1 MKQNTDSIAIYSRKS
16 KFTGKGESIGNQ
28 IELCKEYIRAHY
40 GDEAFDHLV
49 VYEDEGFSGGNLN
62 RPDFKKMMAA
72 AKERKFKAIIVYRLD
87 RISRNISDF
96 SSLIEELA
104 RLDIAF
110 VSIKE
115 QFDTGSPMGRA
126 MMYIASV
133 FSQLERETIAER
145 IRDNMHEL
153 AKTGRWLGGT
163 TPTGFESEGEEKVTV
178 DGKKKKT
185 FKLKLIPQEAE
196 IVRMIYDLF
205 SETNSLTMTEAEL
218 MKRRIVTRNGN
229 YFTRFSIKAIL
240 QNPVY
245 MIADQEAYDYLTEK
259 EADLFSDWAEFDGKH
274 GIMAYNRTDQEKGK
288 TTQYNPVN
296 EWIVAVGKHPG
307 LIPGKTWV
315 RVQEALEQ
323 NKSKAFRRP
332 KSNEALLTGLL
343 YCRCG
348 NRMYPKLSKRRTA
361 DGDVIFTYVCKLK
374 ERSQRSLCNNRNANG
389 NTMDLAVVEQVKRLN
404 DHNAEFIDQ
413 MEKSRKFYTGNRV
426 QYEEQLATLQKDKAE
441 LEKKIEGLV
450 DSLIDLGDSAA
461 KMRVAKRIEALT
473 AESDALEV
481 RIQELIALTSQH
493 AMSDMEFDVL
503 RQLLSVFQENIDDM
517 PLEQKRAAIRTVVRK
532 VIWDGVNAH
541 IVLFGADE
549 EEIEMPDITPL
560 FADAEAEDTLEPF
573 ADVDY
578 EEEMEE
584 DGESGSAPMTP
595 WREDSE

>member
-1 MKQNTDSIAIYSRKS
+1 MKKNANSIAIYSRKS

-40 GDEAFDHLV
+40 GDDALDHLV

-62 RPDFKKMMAA
+62 RPDFRKMMAA

-185 FKLKLIPQEAE
+185 FKLKLVPQEAE
-196 IVRMIYDLF
+196 IVRLIYDLF

-218 MKRRIVTRNGN
+218 MRQRIVTRNGN

-245 MIADQEAYDYLTEK
+245 MVADQEAYDYLTEK
-259 EADLFSDWAEFDGKH
+259 EADLFSDRADFDGKH

-288 TTQYNPVN
+288 TTQYNPVS

-374 ERSQRSLCNNRNANG
+374 ERSQKSLCSNRNTNG

-441 LEKKIEGLV
+441 VEKKIEGLV
-450 DSLIDLGDSAA
+450 DSLVELGDSTA
-461 KMRVAKRIEALT
+461 KVRVAKRIEALT
-473 AESDALEV
+473 AESDALET

-493 AMSDMEFDVL
+493 AMSDIEFDVL

-560 FADAEAEDTLEPF
+560 FAEQEEALEPF

-578 EEEMEE
+578 EEDLENVA
-584 DGESGSAPMTP
+584 ESESASMTP
-595 WREDSE
+595 WGEDSK